1 MTMLKMIPNRLV
13 VVRQSQA
20 LLEHDAPSSRLS
32 SATRLTRGAMVLI
45 TQVRSVLRTIDIA
58 TSSMKRHKARSW
70 IEAAQVVEVAV
81 TVDELTWRNSRSKQ
95 PNRAVWE
102 EWIVCW
108 KQPTEGNRLKVVVSL
123 MYGGIQGGNAA

>member
-1 MTMLKMIPNRLV
+1 
-13 VVRQSQA
+13 
-20 LLEHDAPSSRLS
+20 
-32 SATRLTRGAMVLI
+32 
-45 TQVRSVLRTIDIA
+45 
-58 TSSMKRHKARSW
+58 MKRHKARSW